1 MIKLD
6 RLGSGVRANACFQ
19 KIPRLVDRLG
29 SGVRVSDNFQ
39 IFALTAG
46 WKFPSWG
53 KTVLGPVRENM
64 TGEMAGGNA
73 LHSEIE

>member
-1 MIKLD
+1 MGC
-6 RLGSGVRANACFQ
+6 RPACAGLAASLCS
-19 KIPRLVDRLG
+19 IYRSV
-29 SGVRVSDNFQ
+29 
-39 IFALTAG
+39 ALTAG